1 MEEFQIPAYLE
12 RAKPIVRKIGMICKE
27 AGVNRIALAMS
38 YVKRESSISHLVFG
52 VDSLEQL
59 KEDISLFQQEI
70 PSDLLA
76 EMDKEFAGLAA
87 DIVIPSLWKK

>member
-1 MEEFQIPAYLE
+1 
-12 RAKPIVRKIGMICKE
+12 
-27 AGVNRIALAMS
+27 MS

-70 PSDLLA
+70 PSELLA
-76 EMDKEFAGLAA
+76 EMDQEFDGLGA

>member
-1 MEEFQIPAYLE
+1 
-12 RAKPIVRKIGMICKE
+12 MICKE

-38 YVKRESSISHLVFG
+38 YVKRELSISHLVFG

-76 EMDKEFAGLAA
+76 EMDKEFDGLAA